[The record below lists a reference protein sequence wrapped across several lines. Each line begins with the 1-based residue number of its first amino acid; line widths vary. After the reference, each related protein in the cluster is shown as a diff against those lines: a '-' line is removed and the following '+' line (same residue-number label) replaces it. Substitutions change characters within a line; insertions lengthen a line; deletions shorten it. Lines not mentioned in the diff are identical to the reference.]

1 MYATAEMLRSVVP
14 EDRVYGRE
22 RQLEKF
28 EPLPPIT
35 VASSSSGRHVP
46 AMGCK
51 SNPKTLVKFCFIPA
65 DGSRGEIPADGS
77 CGRSGEQSGPQQH
90 IASRLGKESVRV
102 AGPGRVRL
110 LLSAC
115 LVNI

>member
-22 RQLEKF
+22 RQLEKI

-35 VASSSSGRHVP
+35 GGVASSSSRHVP

-51 SNPKTLVKFCFIPA
+51 SSVSFPPTAAVEKYK
-65 DGSRGEIPADGS
+65 SMRGPS

>member
-1 MYATAEMLRSVVP
+1 LSYSPARVQRCRMYATAEMLRSVVP

-22 RQLEKF
+22 RQLEKI

-35 VASSSSGRHVP
+35 GGVASSSSRHVP

-51 SNPKTLVKFCFIPA
+51 SSVSFPPTAAVEKYK
-65 DGSRGEIPADGS
+65 SMRGPS

-90 IASRLGKESVRV
+90 IASRLGEESV
-102 AGPGRVRL
+102 
-110 LLSAC
+110 SSK
-115 LVNI
+115 

>member
-22 RQLEKF
+22 RQLEKI

-35 VASSSSGRHVP
+35 GGVASSSSRHVP

-51 SNPKTLVKFCFIPA
+51 SSVSFPPA
-65 DGSRGEIPADGS
+65 AAVEKYKSMRGPS

-110 LLSAC
+110 LLSVC